1 MGTIAAGFRRF
12 DGCLLKHL
20 KRLIMSI
27 PVVDLAQFTGG
38 DAAAK
43 QAFVQ
48 ALGKAYEEVG
58 FVAVKN
64 HGIPDELIRQQYE
77 YVQQFF
83 SLPLEKKLQYEIA
96 GLAGQRGYTSF
107 GREHAKG
114 SDAPDL
120 KEFFQFGQ
128 MVDANHPLKW
138 EYPDNVQ
145 VKEIA
150 AFNPTL
156 ESAYRHFEQSGR
168 SLLQAIALYLELDE
182 HYFDE
187 HIEDGNSILRCI
199 HYPPITTEPKS
210 AIRAEQHEDIN
221 LITLL
226 VGASADGLEILTK
239 QGEWVPVTSLP
250 EQIVVNVGDMLQ
262 RLTNNKLRS
271 TTHRV
276 VNPKREL
283 WHTSRFSMP
292 FFLHP
297 KSAMSLACLESCI
310 DASHPKAYPD
320 ATAGEYLD
328 ERLREIGL
336 KK

>member
-1 MGTIAAGFRRF
+1 MA
-12 DGCLLKHL
+12 
-20 KRLIMSI
+20 I
-27 PVVDLAQFTGG
+27 PVVDLADFLSG
-38 DAAAK
+38 DARRK
-43 QAFVQ
+43 QKFVND
-48 ALGKAYEEVG
+48 LGKAYEDVG

-64 HGIPDELIRQQYE
+64 HGIPDDLIQDLYK

-83 SLPLEKKLQYEIA
+83 ALPSGTKRQYEVP

-107 GREHAKG
+107 GKEHAKG

-120 KEFFQFGQ
+120 KEFLQYGQ
-128 MVDANHPLKW
+128 IVEDNDPVKS
-138 EYPDNVQ
+138 EYPDNVSINEVPQ
-145 VKEIA
+145 I
-150 AFNPTL
+150 NSTL
-156 ESAYRHFEQSGR
+156 KKAYRAFEKSGR
-168 SLLQAIALYLELDE
+168 ALLQAIALYLGLDE
-182 HYFDE
+182 HYFDDYI
-187 HIEDGNSILRCI
+187 HNGNSILRAI
-199 HYPPITTEPKS
+199 HYPPITSEPKS

-226 VGASADGLEILTK
+226 VGASADGLQILTK
-239 QGEWVPVTSLP
+239 QNDWVGVTSLP

-262 RLTNNKLRS
+262 RLTNNKLKS

-276 VNPKREL
+276 VNPPREM
-283 WHTSRFSMP
+283 WHTSRFSIP

-297 KSAMSLACLESCI
+297 KSEMSLAALDSCV
-310 DASHPKAYPD
+310 DSRHPKAYPD

>member
-1 MGTIAAGFRRF
+1 
-12 DGCLLKHL
+12 
-20 KRLIMSI
+20 MSI
-27 PVVDLAQFTGG
+27 PVVDLGEFLSG
-38 DAAAK
+38 DPEK
-43 QAFVQ
+43 KRAFVNQ
-48 ALGKAYEEVG
+48 LGKAYEEVG

-64 HGIPDELIRQQYE
+64 HGIADELITDLYK

-83 SLPLEKKLQYEIA
+83 LFPPDEKRKYEVP

-107 GREHAKG
+107 GKEHAKG

-128 MVDANHPLKW
+128 TVEDNDPIKS
-138 EYPDNVQ
+138 EYPDNVT
-145 VKEIA
+145 VKEVTPFTPTFREA
-150 AFNPTL
+150 YKAF
-156 ESAYRHFEQSGR
+156 EKSG
-168 SLLQAIALYLELDE
+168 LALMQAIALYLGLDE
-182 HYFDE
+182 HYFDSYV
-187 HIEDGNSILRCI
+187 HNGNSILRSI
-199 HYPPITTEPKS
+199 HYPPILHEPKS

-226 VGASADGLEILTK
+226 VGASADGLQILTK
-239 QGEWVPVTSLP
+239 QNEWVGVTSLP

-262 RLTNNKLRS
+262 RLTNDKLKS

-276 VNPKREL
+276 VNPPRQM
-283 WHTSRFSMP
+283 WHTSRFSIP

-297 KSAMSLACLESCI
+297 KSKMSLACLESCV
-310 DASHPKAYPD
+310 DESHPKLYED
-320 ATAGEYLD
+320 ITAGGYLD

>member
-1 MGTIAAGFRRF
+1 
-12 DGCLLKHL
+12 
-20 KRLIMSI
+20 MSI
-27 PVVDLAQFTGG
+27 PVVDLSLFLHGNEAEK
-38 DAAAK
+38 AV
-43 QAFVQ
+43 FVQ
-48 ALGKAYEEVG
+48 ELGKAYEDVG

-64 HGIPDELIRQQYE
+64 HGIPDKLIAELYE

-83 SLPLEKKLQYEIA
+83 SLPLDKKLNYEVA

-114 SDAPDL
+114 SEAPDL
-120 KEFFQFGQ
+120 KEFFQYGQ
-128 MVDANHPLKW
+128 TVEDKDEIKA
-138 EYPDNVQ
+138 EYPDNVS
-145 VKEIA
+145 VEEVH

-156 ESAYRHFEQSGR
+156 FSAYRNFEKSG
-168 SLLQAIALYLELDE
+168 SALLQAIALYLGLSEN
-182 HYFDE
+182 YFE
-187 HIEDGNSILRCI
+187 PHLKNGNSILRCI
-199 HYPPITTEPKS
+199 HYPPITNEPKS

-226 VGASADGLEILTK
+226 VGASADGLQILTN
-239 QGEWVPVTSLP
+239 QGEWVNVTSLP

-262 RLTNNKLRS
+262 RLTNNKLCS

-276 VNPKREL
+276 VNPAREL
-283 WHTSRFSMP
+283 WHTSRFSIP
-292 FFLHP
+292 FFMHP
-297 KSAMSLACLESCI
+297 RSEMSLACLENCI
-310 DASHPKAYPD
+310 TETQAKAYPG